1 MYKKNQVLWLWKVVS
16 LFLLLAGSQAF
27 GQNLIPNFSFEAH
40 KLCPEDRYF
49 GKTAWPVT
57 SWYNVNDGTPDYY
70 HRCSNGKVKVPDN
83 WAGEAQPVHGN
94 AYMGLYLWGK
104 SDYRE
109 YIGIELTDSLEA
121 DVRYFFDGY
130 YQIAHHSHYVTG
142 SIGIAITHEPRYGFL
157 AQPVNYDPQIYVRKE
172 DALEGNVFQWE
183 KISGS
188 FIAKGGEKFLSVGN
202 FDKSENVAKAE
213 IFVNAQKEFELIDRS
228 YAYIDH
234 FRLWKEG
241 TEVPPDSSFSEPEPE
256 KFILSDI
263 NFEFDQYQL
272 KDTAQFVL
280 EPLISYLKKR
290 RENSYVLI
298 ISGYT
303 DDLGS
308 PEYNLK
314 LSTNRARAVAYFLYQ
329 QGIPLNLLKVFGK
342 GETLPLT
349 PNDSEENRRKNRRV
363 EIEIK
368 EVY

>member
-1 MYKKNQVLWLWKVVS
+1 MYKKSKVSLPQKVIS
-16 LFLLLAGSQAF
+16 LFLILVVSQAA
-27 GQNLIPNFSFEAH
+27 GQNLIANFSFEDH

-49 GKTAWPVT
+49 GKTAWPVVG
-57 SWYNVNDGTPDYY
+57 WYNVNDGTPDYY

-83 WAGEAQPVHGN
+83 WAGQAQPVHGN

-121 DVRYFFDGY
+121 GARYFFDGY

-142 SIGIAITHEPRYGFL
+142 SIGIAITDEPRYGFL
-157 AQPVNYDPQIYVRKE
+157 AQPMNNDPQIFVRKA
-172 DALEGNVFQWE
+172 DALEGDVFQWE

-188 FIAKGGEKFLSVGN
+188 FIAKGGEKYLSVGN
-202 FDKSENVAKAE
+202 FDRSENVSKAE

-228 YAYIDH
+228 YAFIDH

-241 TEVPPDSSFSEPEPE
+241 TEVPPDSSFHEPEPE

-272 KDTAQFVL
+272 KDTAQIVL
-280 EPLISYLKKR
+280 EPLINYLNKR
-290 RENSYVLI
+290 AENSYVLMI
-298 ISGYT
+298 TGFT
-303 DDLGS
+303 DDVGT

-314 LSTNRARAVAYFLYQ
+314 LSTNRARAVAYYLYQ
-329 QGIPLNLLKVFGK
+329 QGIPRNLLKVFGK
-342 GETLPLT
+342 GEILPLA
-349 PNDSEENRRKNRRV
+349 PNDSEENRQKNRRV
-363 EIEIK
+363 EIEIR
-368 EVY
+368 EVW